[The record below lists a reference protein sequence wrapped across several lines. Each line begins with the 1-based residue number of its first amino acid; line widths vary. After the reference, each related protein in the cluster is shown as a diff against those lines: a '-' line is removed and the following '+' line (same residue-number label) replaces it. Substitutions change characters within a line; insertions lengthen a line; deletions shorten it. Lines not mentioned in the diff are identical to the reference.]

1 MKNILVIGSKP
12 SFLIKGLMVKLE
24 KNGYHPEF
32 SPFNIIDFDVKSA
45 HTDIFI
51 LYMDEGIYYE
61 SVFMMHLADAL
72 QRKFKMLILIGEKNE
87 RSVALTY
94 LPEEFIENYYE
105 RPLDIDLL
113 LIDLKISG
121 FQKISESEKKVI
133 LSVDDDP
140 GYSRYLRDAL
150 KQTYHVALAFSG
162 AQAIA
167 WLATNHCDL
176 ILLDYGMPIANGKT
190 IFEMLK
196 GEEKTKDI
204 PIVFLTGNND
214 KQSVMDII
222 NLKPEDYLLK
232 SIAKEELLMK
242 LEDFFNHSNSEGG
255 GGAIVSTASA
265 AASTKDSDFPEQ
277 NTKPKSKHLMT
288 TTDVILDYVDED
300 E

>member
-1 MKNILVIGSKP
+1 MKLFFLCIIL
-12 SFLIKGLMVKLE
+12 
-24 KNGYHPEF
+24 
-32 SPFNIIDFDVKSA
+32 FNNQCKA
-45 HTDIFI
+45 
-51 LYMDEGIYYE
+51 LYI
-61 SVFMMHLADAL
+61 ST
-72 QRKFKMLILIGEKNE
+72 R
-87 RSVALTY
+87 R
-94 LPEEFIENYYE
+94 EEI
-105 RPLDIDLL
+105 L

-121 FQKISESEKKVI
+121 FQTISESEKKVI

-196 GEEKTKDI
+196 GEENTKDI
-204 PIVFLTGNND
+204 PI
-214 KQSVMDII
+214 
-222 NLKPEDYLLK
+222 
-232 SIAKEELLMK
+232 
-242 LEDFFNHSNSEGG
+242 
-255 GGAIVSTASA
+255 
-265 AASTKDSDFPEQ
+265 DFPEQ